1 MLLRVDTGQDGNDG
15 ELVDALKMPAL
26 MKRSLISSMT
36 GKLSFLS
43 QNKSTFI
50 PKLLF
55 ITHLSYLKSTEIVL
69 LLS

>member
-36 GKLSFLS
+36 GKFFLITKQINFYTKVIIYHSSQLS
-43 QNKSTFI
+43 QK
-50 PKLLF
+50 
-55 ITHLSYLKSTEIVL
+55 Y
-69 LLS
+69 